1 MQKVQECIPYIFS
14 SAKNVNKKLILAG
27 CERND
32 GQTNLAERN
41 VKEIGGGGEGNLRV
55 ITGWCLS
62 QNRPEDETGR
72 LRGDRGLTRDG
83 ICPKI
88 VLKTVPGDRVEGEG
102 TLELS
107 RDGVCPKT
115 VLKTG
120 LGD

>member
-41 VKEIGGGGEGNLRV
+41 VKEIGGGGR
-55 ITGWCLS
+55 
-62 QNRPEDETGR
+62 
-72 LRGDRGLTRDG
+72 
-83 ICPKI
+83 
-88 VLKTVPGDRVEGEG
+88 G
-102 TLELS
+102 TLGLS

-115 VLKTG
+115 ALKTR
-120 LGD
+120 LGDWGGQRVNTGWDLSQNCLKDGTWR